1 MAGLNEAMEAVQ
13 RERDVLEK
21 IPTWPWRG
29 ETVNVLS
36 TALLL
41 PAVLWFITRI
51 LERFGL

>member
-1 MAGLNEAMEAVQ
+1 
-13 RERDVLEK
+13 
-21 IPTWPWRG
+21 
-29 ETVNVLS
+29 VLS